1 MFEIIM
7 DALEILKQDET
18 ITDVLNTLSA
28 TALSL
33 ADESLSPVEYLA
45 LNFVTT
51 EADKRI
57 KEIVQNKLEK
67 YKPAEQ

>member
-67 YKPAEQ
+67 YKPAQQ

>member
-57 KEIVQNKLEK
+57 KEIVQNKLDK